1 MSLLLGPY
9 DGVSGN
15 CILDCR
21 RLIIVVPV
29 ALDHHAVIEIACII
43 TIVVITIAIAVGV
56 RHGGCLGVSESLS
69 GIESSLYGVS
79 VKRIRRRD
87 VWIFVRILFRF
98 WRGIWNKSFLY
109 HVLRKD
115 GELVLQAI
123 FFRVPVKLLDGKI
136 ELVMSISH

>member
-69 GIESSLYGVS
+69 GIESCLYGVS
-79 VKRIRRRD
+79 VKRVRRRD
-87 VWIFVRILFRF
+87 VWIFVRNLFQF

-123 FFRVPVKLLDGKI
+123 FFRVPVKLLDGNV